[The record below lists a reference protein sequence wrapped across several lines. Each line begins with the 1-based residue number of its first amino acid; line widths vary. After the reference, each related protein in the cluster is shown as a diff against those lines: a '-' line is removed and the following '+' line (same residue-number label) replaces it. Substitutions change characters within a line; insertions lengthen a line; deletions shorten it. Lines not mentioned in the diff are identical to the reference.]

1 MKANR
6 GSCWNQPFSAF
17 GESRYIRARNG
28 ERLFQ
33 LGEGPDQGILRFVFR
48 AIEPIPATDTFVE
61 SDWRIKSD
69 AMEGTKTVRVVT
81 GYEGPD
87 GKLDPEHARGFWFD
101 PNGNLVKTFFNG
113 LQTRRS
119 DFADFERA
127 KVAHR
132 IDVLRDGVLAMRIQ
146 VTKISLAGVVPEKTF
161 ELKGHEWTRTFT
173 SEVR

>member
-1 MKANR
+1 MHR
-6 GSCWNQPFSAF
+6 PEWSDTVYVPRSGTLCQ
-17 GESRYIRARNG
+17 YIRARNG
-28 ERLFQ
+28 NKLYQ
-33 LGEGPDQGILRFVFR
+33 LGEGPDQGILRFVFQ

-69 AMEGTKTVRVVT
+69 TVDGVKTVRVLT
-81 GYEGPD
+81 GYESPD

-101 PNGNLVKTFFNG
+101 PNGKLVQAFFNG

-119 DFADFERA
+119 DFEDFAEV

-132 IDVLRDGVLAMRIQ
+132 IDVLRDGALAMRIQ
-146 VTKISLAGVVPEKTF
+146 VTNISPAGVVPEKTF
-161 ELKGHEWTRTFT
+161 ELKGHEWTRAFT